1 MIEIFSDLCLF
12 LRVFKKP
19 GETWVVMTEKPWQG
33 VNYALCVP
41 GQAVQATNKER
52 ASNPRMRAGTGPY
65 I

>member
-1 MIEIFSDLCLF
+1 
-12 LRVFKKP
+12 
-19 GETWVVMTEKPWQG
+19 MTEKPWQG